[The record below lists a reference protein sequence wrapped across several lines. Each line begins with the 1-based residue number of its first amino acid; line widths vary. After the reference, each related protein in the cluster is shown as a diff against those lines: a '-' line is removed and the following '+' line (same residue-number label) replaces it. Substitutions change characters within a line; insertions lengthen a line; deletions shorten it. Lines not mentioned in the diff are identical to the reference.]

1 MNNTKIK
8 ITRLE
13 SQTDELLGLCQR
25 LSEENTHLR
34 KQLNNMTSERAGL
47 VELKEQARNHV
58 EGMITRLR
66 SMENI

>member
-1 MNNTKIK
+1 MNDIKIK

-13 SQTDELLGLCQR
+13 SQTNELLGLCQR
-25 LSEENTHLR
+25 LSEENSHLR
-34 KQLNNMTSERAGL
+34 KQLNNMTNERAGL

>member
-1 MNNTKIK
+1 MNDIKIK

-13 SQTDELLGLCQR
+13 SQADELLGLCQR
-25 LSEENTHLR
+25 LSEENSHLR
-34 KQLNNMTSERAGL
+34 KQLNNMANERAGL

>member
-25 LSEENTHLR
+25 LSEENSHLR

-47 VELKEQARNHV
+47 VELKEQARTHV